1 MNLPMFARKKNHL
14 ENHDNF
20 IAIDI
25 GSDFVKAVLF
35 EIEEASTLKMVG
47 FGKHY
52 LKLKDV
58 QAGVIAN
65 KDGVQEAIISAINEA
80 LLNYT
85 KEVKDCIFGVSGEM
99 CIGFS
104 TTVRVTRK
112 NASDDIKEKEILEI
126 KRKIEEVAL
135 VQAQRENSR
144 LKGFNEID
152 LELINSDIT
161 IFKVDG
167 FFVSEPI
174 GFKGRVIETTLFT
187 AFAPLNHL
195 KLLQQL
201 AVGIGLNLITVSS
214 NMYALVKNLSK
225 EEPSEFNGVIV
236 DIGGDSTDIAV
247 VFSGGILA
255 TRTIS
260 VGGRTFTRRI
270 ANLLDWSFAD
280 AENKKLMYS
289 DGKLSEEETHK
300 VGGVIDETI
309 EAWLSALSLALLD
322 IEGVKT
328 FPSKLYLTGG
338 ASYMTG
344 LDEMLEEEDWKKNI
358 PMRQHLKV
366 KRVMLNEVI
375 SVSGFEKQSEIVVP
389 ASLGIIGLILR
400 ETL

>member
-135 VQAQRENSR
+135 VQAQREYSR

-309 EAWLSALSLALLD
+309 EAWLSALSLVLLD